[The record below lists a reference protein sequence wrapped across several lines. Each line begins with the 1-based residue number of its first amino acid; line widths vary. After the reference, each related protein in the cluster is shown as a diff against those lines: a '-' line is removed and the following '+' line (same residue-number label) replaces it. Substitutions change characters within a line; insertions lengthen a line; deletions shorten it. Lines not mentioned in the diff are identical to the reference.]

1 MAISNRVRTIRTA
14 GLFGAALAGLM
25 IAGGGPCAAASKG
38 CNSVNEGNWNMVVGS
53 GQSFTGS
60 GQFYGEDEVVAS
72 LYALDAPA
80 QNSGSISFGGSLL
93 GSSSATFSQY
103 ASSEGAFI
111 GRYSAAAD
119 FSGLLGG
126 LGTGTFL
133 LSVAGGIVESHV
145 TCSGEYWPEVNFL
158 NPYSGP
164 SSGGT
169 YLAIYGHDFTGATA
183 VMFGANNATLFEVAD
198 ESFIEAI
205 APAGSGTVDVTV
217 TTPDGTSL
225 RTAHDQFTY
234 GTPPPA
240 PTVAAVA
247 PQSGAGGTVVTITGT
262 NFGGET
268 AVNFGGNSM
277 TSFNLNS
284 VTSITA
290 IVPPTSGT
298 MDVGTLDV
306 TVTTAG
312 GTSATSAADKFDTV
326 SSFTAAPDQGRL
338 AVTFE
343 AGGLTLPTTYTVN
356 FGDGTSG
363 ALTQSSCIIIPPVGG
378 GGGIRCFGSASHSY
392 ASAGIYTA
400 ALLNAS
406 GNPVGSVNV
415 NPGGISPLAAIP
427 KQPPALPPAP
437 TPAARE

>member
-1 MAISNRVRTIRTA
+1 MAISKRVRAIRTA

-60 GQFYGEDEVVAS
+60 GQFDGEDEVVAS
-72 LYALDAPA
+72 LYALNLG

-93 GSSSATFSQY
+93 GSSSATFSLY
-103 ASSEGAFI
+103 ALSEGAFF
-111 GRYSAAAD
+111 GRYSATAD

-145 TCSGEYWPEVNFL
+145 TCSGEDAPEVNFL
-158 NPYSGP
+158 SPRSGP
-164 SSGGT
+164 SAGGT
-169 YLAIYGHDFTGATA
+169 EVIIGGPNIGNATA
-183 VMFGANNATLFEVAD
+183 VMFGANNATSFEVLQDD
-198 ESFIEAI
+198 EVTAI

-225 RTAHDQFTY
+225 RTAADQFTY

-268 AVNFGGNSM
+268 AVNFGSNSM

-284 VTSITA
+284 ATSITA

-298 MDVGTLDV
+298 MGGGTVDV

-312 GTSATSAADKFDTV
+312 GASATSAADKFDTV

-343 AGGLTLPTTYTVN
+343 AGGLTLPMTYTVN

-363 ALTQSSCIIIPPVGG
+363 PLTQSSCIIIPPVGG

-400 ALLNAS
+400 TLLNAS

-415 NPGGISPLAAIP
+415 TPGGVSPLAAIP